1 MTDAPTTDAEL
12 AELVRQARA
21 AGHALATEGGG
32 SKRSFGPAA
41 SAGVRVVSLARL
53 SRVVAHEP
61 GDMLL
66 TVEAGARLADVQRAL
81 AAHDQWLPLD
91 PPFAATSTIGGI
103 LATNS
108 SGARRAGYGTVKDHL
123 LGLQVV
129 GAEGQVTKS
138 GGRVVKNVSGYDL
151 HRLQV
156 GAFGALGV
164 ISLAH
169 FKVSTR
175 PEVSALWVL
184 PCETLGAAH
193 RVLLD
198 VSATALRPVALE
210 ALDGAEAAHVH
221 ELRVDAPALA
231 IVGLEGSRASFERH
245 ARELAT
251 FAGRGGA
258 GRPRLVE
265 RPDVEALWDALR
277 ELPAA
282 HAAHVRVRVG
292 ARPHDLPDLLA
303 ALERDRAGAVGVTV
317 RAGVGLAYVSLAPA
331 GDAAPLAGSV
341 ARWHRFAAARGGYA
355 VVESAPLTLPNR
367 AALSFGSP
375 ATQGPAAALR
385 RAWDPNGT
393 LNPGRAAW

>member
-1 MTDAPTTDAEL
+1 MTDAPTTEAEL
-12 AELVRQARA
+12 ADVIREARA

-41 SAGVRVVSLARL
+41 STGARVVSLARL
-53 SRVVAHEP
+53 DRVVAHEP

-81 AAHDQWLPLD
+81 AVHDQWLPLD
-91 PPFAATSTIGGI
+91 PPFGGVSTIGGI

-108 SGARRAGYGTVKDHL
+108 SGPRRAGYGTAKDHL
-123 LGLQVV
+123 LGLRVV
-129 GAEGQVTKS
+129 GADGQATKS

-156 GAFGALGV
+156 GAFGALGA

-184 PCETLGAAH
+184 PCETFGAAH
-193 RVLLD
+193 RVLLEIG
-198 VSATALRPVALE
+198 ATALRPVALE
-210 ALDGAEAAHVH
+210 ALDAAEAAHLGMPGMAAGTV
-221 ELRVDAPALA
+221 ALA
-231 IVGLEGSRASFERH
+231 VVGLEGSRASFDRH

-258 GRPRLVE
+258 GHPRLVE
-265 RPDVEALWDALR
+265 RPDVDALWDALR

-282 HAAHVRVRVG
+282 HAAHVRVRIG
-292 ARPHDLPDLLA
+292 ARPHDLPELLA
-303 ALERDRAGAVGVTV
+303 ALERPDAVGVTV
-317 RAGVGLAYVSLAPA
+317 RAGVGLAAVSLAPA
-331 GDAAPLAGSV
+331 GDAAPLAELI
-341 ARWHRFAAARGGYA
+341 ARWHRLAAARGGYA
-355 VVESAPLTLPNR
+355 VVESAPSALQNRATLP
-367 AALSFGSP
+367 FGAPS
-375 ATQGPAAALR
+375 AEGPAAALR
-385 RAWDPNGT
+385 RAWDPTGT